1 MKIHIQNLGLI
12 KETEV
17 DIKPLTIF
25 VGPNNAGKTWLAYAL
40 ASIFGPW
47 GLTNYLEE
55 CEAEEVVKQFEL
67 LDQVVRQV
75 LATGTA
81 SFDLVE
87 FADTYGEHYFNSMA
101 TFAQKKMFEFM
112 GTQREDIDDL
122 KISIR
127 LGDTKRNF
135 LENVLQMQVRN
146 LFGTSPKEPLLSL
159 RKDRGK
165 KRLNIFISQQSISLS
180 KDTEDIT
187 EGLPPEM
194 QKEVIIDGVFTI
206 LHRALY
212 NHVRILPTERTTY
225 IAFPFPGAHLDE
237 ETSIVR
243 PEAKRGEVRL
253 APAVGSFLGMIANTV
268 ENETRIYN
276 RRLQAVK
283 KDTYIKRYVELAEI
297 LEEQILGGNVIF
309 SQQMLEMESAVSLV
323 GGLPARHV
331 LFEPAADIKL
341 PISVASSMVKEL
353 SSLVLYLR
361 YLAQPGELLVID
373 EPEMNLHPEAQV
385 RMIEFLALLV
395 NAGLKVLITTHSPY
409 VVDHLAN
416 LLKASASADQER
428 VSDLFYLK
436 RAEAFL
442 SSERVSVYLIEQGK
456 ATNMIE
462 EDGVLELHTFGD
474 VSERISDIFFQ
485 L

>member
-1 MKIHIQNLGLI
+1 
-12 KETEV
+12 
-17 DIKPLTIF
+17 
-25 VGPNNAGKTWLAYAL
+25 
-40 ASIFGPW
+40 
-47 GLTNYLEE
+47 
-55 CEAEEVVKQFEL
+55 
-67 LDQVVRQV
+67 
-75 LATGTA
+75 
-81 SFDLVE
+81 
-87 FADTYGEHYFNSMA
+87 
-101 TFAQKKMFEFM
+101 
-112 GTQREDIDDL
+112 
-122 KISIR
+122 
-127 LGDTKRNF
+127 
-135 LENVLQMQVRN
+135 
-146 LFGTSPKEPLLSL
+146 
-159 RKDRGK
+159 
-165 KRLNIFISQQSISLS
+165 
-180 KDTEDIT
+180 
-187 EGLPPEM
+187 
-194 QKEVIIDGVFTI
+194 
-206 LHRALY
+206 
-212 NHVRILPTERTTY
+212 
-225 IAFPFPGAHLDE
+225 
-237 ETSIVR
+237 
-243 PEAKRGEVRL
+243 
-253 APAVGSFLGMIANTV
+253 MIANTV